1 MHYFYVEHETIQPD
15 QPVNRY
21 PWYDLYFAPVKKFHP
36 SSLPKVYPEPSVQK
50 LRLAQAAVRPRIE
63 RCEHP
68 LIVHSELSLEYP
80 AIKSLSH
87 YRHCLLLLRVI
98 RLSEFL
104 PLSSQIPI
112 GNTGSTSTGFSVKE
126 NKASTPIHKGS
137 NAILRTPAKRSLY

>member
-21 PWYDLYFAPVKKFHP
+21 PRYDLYFAPVKKFHP

-63 RCEHP
+63 RCEYP

-87 YRHCLLLLRVI
+87 YRHCLLLLRGNTTFGVSAFI
-98 RLSEFL
+98 GKDT
-104 PLSSQIPI
+104 I